1 MSDLKHKH
9 VPERTCV
16 GCRTVKAKRE
26 LVRIVRDPSGAV
38 DIDTAGKKSGR
49 GVYVCPSLSCLESA
63 VKSGRFK
70 AGLEVDVPA
79 EVISKIRERLLGV

>member
-1 MSDLKHKH
+1 MKHKH

-38 DIDTAGKKSGR
+38 DLDTTGKKSGR
-49 GVYVCPSLSCLESA
+49 GVYVCPSPSCLEA
-63 VKSGRFK
+63 ALK
-70 AGLEVDVPA
+70 AGRLKTGLETDIPA
-79 EVISKIRERLLGV
+79 EVVAKIRERLLSV